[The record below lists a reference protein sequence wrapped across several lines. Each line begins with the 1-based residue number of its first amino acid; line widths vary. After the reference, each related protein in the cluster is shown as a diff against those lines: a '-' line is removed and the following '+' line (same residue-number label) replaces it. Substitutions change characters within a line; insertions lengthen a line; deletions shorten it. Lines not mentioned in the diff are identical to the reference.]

1 MNVEVVGQTQMA
13 IAFMTPVVTGLLVAL
28 IVGFVF
34 RALSDRIAADRVK
47 AARAKADSKRSA
59 ARVARVHDAI
69 PWVGWLSEEIIEI
82 PPDADPGV
90 DNTRYPGDDRAI
102 KASEPFEVN
111 GAELVVSRVS
121 FDLIGTHHAPA
132 FVTDIKVVIDER
144 RPVPCGTVYYAVPQG
159 LIPKGVLAFDLGS
172 ADLRARAQ
180 NDDDSPSAYPYLFKD
195 SVVTLKDG
203 EAIGFR
209 AVVFAPLF
217 GDEIRYHFEVTF
229 ESGPPVSVYSSTD
242 EPFQIV
248 GYPKQARRAYF
259 AASTA
264 HRSWPHY
271 PHDPPC

>member
-159 LIPKGVLAFDLGS
+159 ITPKGVLAFDLGS

-180 NDDDSPSAYPYLFKD
+180 NDDDSPSAYPHLFKD
-195 SVVTLKDG
+195 SVVTVKDG

-217 GDEIRYHFEVTF
+217 GHEIRYHFEVTF
-229 ESGPPVSVYSSTD
+229 ESGPAVSVYSSTG

-248 GYPKQARRAYF
+248 GYPKQARRVYF
-259 AASTA
+259 AASTV